1 MMTQM
6 KKFLSI
12 SALSALIALS
22 PSCKPD
28 QIMGALD
35 NFQLTLNSDIFN
47 YRLTLELVDE
57 MGQPLQN
64 AEVFVEGRDEAK
76 IFSELG
82 TKSFFVS
89 NGAVT
94 FAVHPGMEPQAG
106 DTVKFSVLIT
116 APGHESGSV
125 ELAIPEGQFSSTESA
140 GLYAKT
146 NLPEF
151 LKLEDITITASN
163 GTVGQG
169 SLISGKNGSDG
180 RMVKVMRTGSLDSVY
195 YDTNRTSVLILQGAQ
210 FWYWKQ
216 YLRPVRPKLYQT
228 FFDTA
233 VVNGETVAVQIKEF
247 VGYGDDTNWV
257 PAYTREVYTGDVL
270 DVEISITNRED
281 KNYRII
287 GGNSDRQ
294 INTAIEGEVA
304 RNRVFMDY
312 FTYNRINWLRY
323 LGKDDEG
330 KPITIYPKRIS
341 GGEHGIYYSS
351 VIDSTRTNPLTGNLM
366 KEGDTVEVGT
376 RYVGSNQAIQTVKA
390 AVLRA
395 PNGELRVQSPYPV
408 AGFFRY
414 MPYSSNWNYNID
426 FTPPTNVPDLNNLRS
441 YVWVEP
447 FANSTQSVGL
457 DWHPITETSGNRSYQ
472 GALVSEQPMSA
483 SPKLVVETDYW
494 YKYPVRKEFN
504 SASGSFDAFNDD
516 DFNSLPAITSYDV
529 EVYCAANDSVRILPS
544 VSARAYVDGYYTN
557 INLVNGNWKTRGVQ
571 LNDQFNITLE
581 YQNFSLDTTFI
592 VEQAEN
598 LIQYVAETNDDV
610 CDF

>member
-1 MMTQM
+1 MTKM
-6 KKFLSI
+6 RKSLIFC
-12 SALSALIALS
+12 ALSALFVLS

-28 QIMGALD
+28 EIRGALD

-89 NGAVT
+89 NGSVT

-106 DTVKFSVLIT
+106 DSVKFSVFIT

-151 LKLEDITITASN
+151 LELEDIAVTASN

-180 RMVKVMRTGSLDSVY
+180 HMVKVIRTGSLDSVY

-216 YLRPVRPKLYQT
+216 YLKPVRPKLFET

-233 VVNGETVAVQIKEF
+233 VVNGEAVAIQIKEF

-257 PAYTREVYTGDVL
+257 PSYTREAYTGDIL

-330 KPITIYPKRIS
+330 KPITVYPKRIS

-351 VIDSTRTNPLTGNLM
+351 VIDSTRTNPLTGNLI
-366 KEGDTVEVGT
+366 KEGDTVEVGM
-376 RYVGSNQAIQTVKA
+376 RYAGFNQAIQTVKA

-426 FTPPTNVPDLNNLRS
+426 FTPPTNVPDLNNIRP

-447 FANSTQSVGL
+447 FANSTQSVAL
-457 DWHPITETSGNRSYQ
+457 DYFSLRETSGNRSYT

-483 SPKLVVETDYW
+483 TPKLVMDTDYW
-494 YKYPVRKEFN
+494 YKYFVRKEFN
-504 SASGSFDAFNDD
+504 SASGSFDAFSDD
-516 DFNSLPAITSYDV
+516 DFNSLPAVTSYDV

-571 LNDQFNITLE
+571 LSDEFNITLQ
-581 YQNFSLDTTFI
+581 YQNFSLDTTFV
-592 VEQAEN
+592 VEQTQN

>member
-1 MMTQM
+1 M

-28 QIMGALD
+28 EITGALD

-76 IFSELG
+76 IYSELG

-151 LKLEDITITASN
+151 LELEDITVTASN

-210 FWYWKQ
+210 FWYWKKF
-216 YLRPVRPKLYQT
+216 LKPVRPKLYET

-281 KNYRII
+281 QNYRII
-287 GGNSDRQ
+287 RGNSDRQ

-304 RNRVFMDY
+304 RNRVFMHRTDPR
-312 FTYNRINWLRY
+312 FTL
-323 LGKDDEG
+323 L
-330 KPITIYPKRIS
+330 PT
-341 GGEHGIYYSS
+341 HSS
-351 VIDSTRTNPLTGNLM
+351 P
-366 KEGDTVEVGT
+366 
-376 RYVGSNQAIQTVKA
+376 A
-390 AVLRA
+390 A
-395 PNGELRVQSPYPV
+395 
-408 AGFFRY
+408 
-414 MPYSSNWNYNID
+414 M
-426 FTPPTNVPDLNNLRS
+426 
-441 YVWVEP
+441 
-447 FANSTQSVGL
+447 
-457 DWHPITETSGNRSYQ
+457 
-472 GALVSEQPMSA
+472 
-483 SPKLVVETDYW
+483 
-494 YKYPVRKEFN
+494 
-504 SASGSFDAFNDD
+504 
-516 DFNSLPAITSYDV
+516 
-529 EVYCAANDSVRILPS
+529 
-544 VSARAYVDGYYTN
+544 
-557 INLVNGNWKTRGVQ
+557 
-571 LNDQFNITLE
+571 
-581 YQNFSLDTTFI
+581 
-592 VEQAEN
+592 
-598 LIQYVAETNDDV
+598 
-610 CDF
+610 